1 MLLQEELLRA
11 LTPPLKWT
19 NSFQVKSEKTKTKSK
34 SQKMKKNKKT
44 RSVS

>member
-34 SQKMKKNKKT
+34 SEDEEKKPQC
-44 RSVS
+44 